1 MLGKLDDSQIEEL
14 IKSQAWGRIGCHA
27 EGVTYV
33 VPVNYAYDGA
43 NIYAHSD
50 EGMKINMMRKNP
62 EVCFE
67 IDVIENITN
76 WQSVIAWGRF
86 EEITDIDEQQE
97 TMQKLIN
104 HIVPLIGGSGHPSH
118 GITERESDIGTFI
131 NPVVYKIHLRWKTGR
146 FEKR

>member
-1 MLGKLDDSQIEEL
+1 MLGKLDHNQMEAL
-14 IKSQAWGRIGCHA
+14 LKSQAWGRIGCNA
-27 EGVTYV
+27 DGITYV
-33 VPVNYAYDGA
+33 IPVNYVYDGV

-67 IDVIENITN
+67 VDIIENMVN

-86 EEITDIDEQQE
+86 EEITDIAEQEQ

-104 HIVPLIGGSGHPSH
+104 NIVPLIGETAHPSH
-118 GITERESDIGTFI
+118 GITDRESDIGTFI
-131 NPVVYKIHLRWKTGR
+131 NLIVYKIHLRWKTGR
-146 FEKR
+146 YEKK